1 MSMLK
6 IRPETEVLAEISG
19 YLSAYIQGRLAFK
32 LFRRTGN
39 PVVCLPFDQSRLEF
53 FSPNAH
59 LSQSIFLRVQSNWLR
74 TYPNRPA
81 ARQVMKLQAKCS
93 MAR

>member
-39 PVVCLPFDQSRLEF
+39 PVVCPYAPEIEAEISSITNERMHGWQDGYLSEQIAMGLPQIESTDK
-53 FSPNAH
+53 A
-59 LSQSIFLRVQSNWLR
+59 
-74 TYPNRPA
+74 
-81 ARQVMKLQAKCS
+81 
-93 MAR
+93 